1 MCCGQHP
8 SFPKDTVNDNSAS
21 VLENLRDRLADTEAR
36 LARARAREAQLTR
49 RLHEMKRFL
58 SVMEIL
64 ESYLKR
70 RYRLQQQR
78 FARLLSLPPPTL
90 KYFHHLSSASIH
102 IASLMLVI
110 SPSLL

>member
-8 SFPKDTVNDNSAS
+8 SFERDRVNNDDHSAL

-36 LARARAREAQLTR
+36 LARARAREAHLTR

-64 ESYLKR
+64 EDYLKR

-78 FARLLSLPPPTL
+78 VARLLSLTPPTL
-90 KYFHHLSSASIH
+90 
-102 IASLMLVI
+102 
-110 SPSLL
+110 

>member
-8 SFPKDTVNDNSAS
+8 FFPRDAGTDHSPSA
-21 VLENLRDRLADTEAR
+21 LENLRVRLADTEAR
-36 LARARAREAQLTR
+36 LARARAREAQLTL

-64 ESYLKR
+64 EGYLKR

-78 FARLLSLPPPTL
+78 LARLLSVPPT
-90 KYFHHLSSASIH
+90 
-102 IASLMLVI
+102 V
-110 SPSLL
+110 

>member
-64 ESYLKR
+64 EGYLKR

-90 KYFHHLSSASIH
+90 
-102 IASLMLVI
+102 
-110 SPSLL
+110 